1 MSKTNKA
8 FERYLGHAEDDAIL
22 SIYRKGAEVIPINE
36 IDTVLIPLLEGQKI
50 LSNRNYLAFLVEAA
64 GIEPASE
71 NLPLELLR
79 A

>member
-1 MSKTNKA
+1 VSPM
-8 FERYLGHAEDDAIL
+8 
-22 SIYRKGAEVIPINE
+22 VPI
-36 IDTVLIPLLEGQKI
+36 
-50 LSNRNYLAFLVEAA
+50 LVEAA